1 MNAATQ
7 SGTETGVAEADWM
20 LPVPFLGISEHVA
33 AHARH
38 RGGEP
43 ALIQDGQATSWAS
56 FDAAVNRVANALRAG
71 GLAKGQRVALL
82 AGNTGWTYTA
92 LLGVLR
98 AGGVVAPLSP
108 LLTPEIIRRLADD
121 CDAQVLFAGQGYE
134 AMAAAVMRTEGWPPA
149 RRVVAEAGGADG
161 MVPFDRFIADAPDT
175 APDVV
180 LTARD
185 WCNIVYSS
193 GTTGV
198 PKGIVHSHQARIW
211 QAGSLACALRFEPG
225 GIAMQT
231 VPPHSNYSWASMLA
245 CIGSATAMLVMPKFD
260 PAAFLRIV
268 AQVRPSQALLV
279 PTQFQALLDSPLA
292 AETDLSCFRSV
303 LSAGAPLGEG
313 LQKRV
318 LAAFPDSFFELW
330 GLTEGVATM
339 IGPAEKRQRPES
351 VGRAMIGTVLKIVGE
366 EGEELPA
373 GQAGEIV
380 GTSMGLLRGYHN
392 RPEQTAELVWR
403 DAAGRL
409 YIRTGDVG
417 EFDADGYLTLRGRK
431 KDMIISGGFNIFPVD
446 IEEVLR
452 AHEAVLDA
460 AVIGVPHEKWGET
473 PVGLVTL
480 RPGTTVEAAAL
491 KDWANGRL
499 AKHQRLADLAVA
511 GEDFPRNT
519 MGKVLKGELR
529 DAWLARG

>member
-1 MNAATQ
+1 MNAANEAQ
-7 SGTETGVAEADWM
+7 PMDADWM
-20 LPVPFLGISEHVA
+20 LPAPFLGIGGYVA
-33 AHARH
+33 GHARQ
-38 RGGEP
+38 RGGEA
-43 ALIQDGQATSWAS
+43 ALIQDGRVTDWAA
-56 FDAAVNRVANALRAG
+56 FDAGINRVANALVAAG
-71 GLAKGQRVALL
+71 LRKGQRVALL
-82 AGNTGWTYTA
+82 SGNTGWSYTA
-92 LLGVLR
+92 ILGVLR

-108 LLTPEIIRRLADD
+108 LLTPQIVRRLADD
-121 CDAQVLFAGQGYE
+121 CDARFLFAGSGHE
-134 AMAAAVMRTEGWPPA
+134 GLAAAVMATPDWPAA
-149 RRVVAEAGGADG
+149 RRVVAEAAAADG
-161 MVPFDRFIADAPDT
+161 MLAFDRFLGDAPAT

-180 LTARD
+180 LGPQD

-198 PKGIVHSHQARIW
+198 PKGIVHSHRARIW
-211 QAGSLACALRFEPG
+211 QAGSLAGALRFEPG

-260 PAAFLRIV
+260 PAAFLRTV
-268 AQVRPSQALLV
+268 AEVRPSQALLV

-292 AETDLSCFRSV
+292 AETDLGCFRAV

-313 LQKRV
+313 LQRRV

-339 IGPAEKRQRPES
+339 IGPAEKRRRPDS
-351 VGRAMIGTVLKIVGE
+351 VGRAMTGTLLRIVDEDGT
-366 EGEELPA
+366 ELPA
-373 GQAGEIV
+373 GQPGEIV
-380 GTSMGLLRGYHN
+380 GTSMGLLRCYHN

-403 DAAGRL
+403 DAAGQL
-409 YIRTGDVG
+409 FIRTGDVG

-431 KDMIISGGFNIFPVD
+431 KDMIISGGFNIFPID

-452 AHEAVLDA
+452 SHDAVRDA

-473 PVGLVTL
+473 PVAHVTL
-480 RPGTTVEAAAL
+480 RPGATADAAAL
-491 KDWANGRL
+491 KDWANLQL
-499 AKHQRLADLAVA
+499 AKHQRVA
-511 GEDFPRNT
+511 ELVVATADFPRNT

-529 DAWLARG
+529 DAWLAGRDNA